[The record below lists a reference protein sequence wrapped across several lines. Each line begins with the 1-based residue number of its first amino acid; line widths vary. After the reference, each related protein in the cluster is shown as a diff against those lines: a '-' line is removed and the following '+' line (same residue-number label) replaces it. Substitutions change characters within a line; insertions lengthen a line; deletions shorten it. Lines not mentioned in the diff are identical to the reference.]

1 MVLEAKRKFISI
13 VTTEEI
19 LNMSKIPTMDIE
31 LYPPFE
37 GFPREGIKFLKQ
49 LKRNNNRGWFE
60 SHRDEFERYAKAPML
75 SFIAALQPHF
85 ARFAPEFDL
94 NPKRSIFRI
103 YRDIRFSSD
112 KTPYKTHIAA
122 HFVLRGRP
130 KGFVGSGYYI
140 QIEPGEF
147 FVGGGVYLPD
157 NDQLKKIRQGIA
169 SHGKEFLSIVEN
181 PRFKKRFAPFEWS
194 KLQRIPKGY
203 EENHPMAE
211 WLKFKQFFVGVSFP
225 EAKCYR
231 SSLVE
236 IVARVCEQA
245 APLVR
250 FLNACM
256 K

>member
-1 MVLEAKRKFISI
+1 V
-13 VTTEEI
+13 
-19 LNMSKIPTMDIE
+19 SKIPLMDFD
-31 LYPPFE
+31 LYPPFD
-37 GFPREGIKFLKQ
+37 GFPEECISFLKQ
-49 LKRNNNRGWFE
+49 LNRNNNRKWFE
-60 SHRDEFERYAKAPML
+60 NHKEKFELNAKTPML
-75 SFIAALQPHF
+75 SFITALQPHF

-122 HFVLRGRP
+122 HFVLRGAP

-147 FVGGGVYLPD
+147 FVGGGIYQPD
-157 NDQLKKIRQGIA
+157 SSQLKNIRKTIA
-169 SHGKEFLSIVEN
+169 AHGKEFLSIVEN

-194 KLQRIPKGY
+194 KLQRVPKGY
-203 EENHPMAE
+203 DENHPMAD

-225 EAKCYR
+225 ESKCYKE
-231 SSLVE
+231 SLVDE
-236 IVARVCEQA
+236 VVGICEEA

-250 FLNACM
+250 FLN
-256 K
+256 KSLT